1 MTDNISAVPAPSLLR
16 AWLESLRLRTLPLA
30 CASVM
35 TGSALAWQQG
45 HFDLPV
51 ALLTLLTTMLLQ
63 ILSNLANDYGD
74 AVKGSDTPDRLG
86 PLRGMQK
93 GLIGLK
99 QMRFALALT
108 VALTLMVGVMLVVR
122 ACQTLGDMLGFL
134 ALGALAVI
142 AAIAYTVGKKPYG
155 YLGLGDIS
163 VLAFFGWLGVV
174 GTFYLQAHSLQ
185 WLSFLPATG
194 CGLLAVAVLNVNN
207 MRDIDS
213 DRQSGKLTVAVRLGP
228 CNSRYYHVML
238 LSAALFCFA
247 LYAKL
252 AMLSAPGW
260 LFLLSVP
267 LLFGQ
272 ARFVIRHTSAVAM
285 RPVLEKTVKAAL
297 LVNLLFAL
305 GLAMS

>member
-30 CASVM
+30 CASVI

-45 HFDLPV
+45 YFNPGV
-51 ALLTLLTTMLLQ
+51 ALLTLLTTALLQ

-99 QMRFALALT
+99 QMRFALTLT
-108 VALTLMVGVMLVVR
+108 VALTLIAGVALVVR
-122 ACQTLGDMLGFL
+122 ACQNLGDMLGFL
-134 ALGALAVI
+134 ALGALAVV

-185 WLSFLPATG
+185 WLLFLPATG
-194 CGLLAVAVLNVNN
+194 CGLLTVAVLNVNN

-213 DRQSGKLTVAVRLGP
+213 DRQNGKFTVAVRLGS
-228 CNSRYYHVML
+228 CNARYYHAVL
-238 LSAALFCFA
+238 LFAALFCFA

-252 AMLSAPGW
+252 AALSAPGW
-260 LFLLSVP
+260 LFLLSAP

-272 ARFVIRHTSAVAM
+272 ARFVIRHVSAIAM

-297 LVNLLFAL
+297 LVNLLFSL
-305 GLAMS
+305 GLAIG

>member
-1 MTDNISAVPAPSLLR
+1 MTDNISTAPALSSLR
-16 AWLESLRLRTLPLA
+16 AWLESFRLRTLPLA
-30 CASVM
+30 CASVI
-35 TGSALAWQQG
+35 TGSALAWQQSS
-45 HFDLPV
+45 FNPTV
-51 ALLTLLTTMLLQ
+51 ALLTLLTTALLQ

-74 AVKGSDTPDRLG
+74 AVKGSDTPERLG

-108 VALTLMVGVMLVVR
+108 TVLTLIAGVTLVVS
-122 ACQTLGDMLGFL
+122 ACDSLVDMLGFL
-134 ALGALAVI
+134 ALGAVAVV

-155 YLGLGDIS
+155 YLGLGDLA
-163 VLAFFGWLGVV
+163 VLIFFGWLGVV
-174 GTFYLQAHSLQ
+174 GSFYLQTHSLQ

-213 DRQSGKLTVAVRLGP
+213 DRRNGKFTVAVRLGA
-228 CNSRYYHVML
+228 CSARYYHAML
-238 LSAALFCFA
+238 LSASLFCFA

-252 AMLSAPGW
+252 TGLDAPGW
-260 LFLLSVP
+260 LFLLSAP

-272 ARFVIRHTSAVAM
+272 ARFVIKHTNAAAM